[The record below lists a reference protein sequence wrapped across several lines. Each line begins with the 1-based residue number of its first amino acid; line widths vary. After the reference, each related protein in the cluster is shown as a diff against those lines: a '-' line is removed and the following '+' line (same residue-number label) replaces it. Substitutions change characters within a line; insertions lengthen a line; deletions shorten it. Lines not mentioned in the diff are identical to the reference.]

1 MIIKLKIKQN
11 IIDTLKIKVNNKIEI
26 KTKNKIEIKQKIKV
40 IKNTYIVYDIN
51 NCEGGS
57 ITSNPRH

>member
-1 MIIKLKIKQN
+1 MNINLKENKSN
-11 IIDTLKIKVNNKIEI
+11 RDVGNKHKNKIEI
-26 KTKNKIEIKQKIKV
+26 KTKNKIEIKV
-40 IKNTYIVYDIN
+40 IKKTYIVYDIN

>member
-1 MIIKLKIKQN
+1 MNKEIIIKIVIENKIKM
-11 IIDTLKIKVNNKIEI
+11 

-40 IKNTYIVYDIN
+40 IKKTYIVYNIN
-51 NCEGGS
+51 NCKGGS